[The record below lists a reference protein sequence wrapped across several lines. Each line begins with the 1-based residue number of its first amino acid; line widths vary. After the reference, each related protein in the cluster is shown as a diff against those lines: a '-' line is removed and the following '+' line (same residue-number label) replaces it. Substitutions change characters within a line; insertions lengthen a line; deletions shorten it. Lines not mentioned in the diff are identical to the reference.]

1 MPKKLTKGVL
11 YLMSISAGLV
21 VANLYYSQ
29 PLLNQIGETF
39 EVSKSASSNVVLAAQ
54 IGYAIGMLIILPLG
68 DMIANMKILKVAF
81 ALAVISLLGA
91 ATAQS
96 LWTLII
102 SCLFIGIACS
112 IPQFFVPMAANI
124 STDEDRGRAIG
135 IMMTGLLTG
144 IIGSRVISG
153 FIGEQFGWR
162 AMYYG
167 SALVMV
173 LLFIIIYFKL
183 PRINPHYKGT
193 YGQLIKSLGPIF
205 MKQPALRLA
214 IVRGALSFSALT
226 AMWTTLVFVM
236 KDSFGYGS
244 TITGIFG
251 LLGIVGAL
259 GATVVG
265 RINDKYSKNKIIY
278 VGIGISLCSWVLFLY
293 STHFLIGLAIG
304 VITVDLGQQTI
315 HITNQNIILERF
327 PEARNR
333 INMIYMVL
341 FFIGGAL
348 GASLGTA
355 AYERWG
361 WEGVSTYGIICI
373 VVLTIIHAIFHKKPA

>member
-1 MPKKLTKGVL
+1 
-11 YLMSISAGLV
+11 MSISAGLV

-112 IPQFFVPMAANI
+112 IPQFFVPMAANL

-304 VITVDLGQQTI
+304 VIAVDLGQQTI

>member
-112 IPQFFVPMAANI
+112 IPQFFVPMAANL

>member
-112 IPQFFVPMAANI
+112 IPQFFVPMAANL

-304 VITVDLGQQTI
+304 VIAVDLGQQTI